1 MFKRI
6 FFLFNFLMLFL
17 SHQIKGQSSFQKD
30 SLQLE
35 ELTKGMDTYFKDPVL
50 YKQKTFEAYSLVEKM
65 LTKQPENLF
74 LKKKQIIIYD
84 LYYTLKRNELQYEES
99 LDIILK
105 NIALKKRIN
114 DSCGLSKS
122 YRGLGVF
129 WRIQKNREKSLPLL
143 EKALVIAQKCN
154 DIKEEARSILALA
167 GYYFAIEN
175 YKKSLEL
182 NVVALKLSKQHNY
195 VGGIANSNYQM
206 ARTHNL
212 LKDFKKGLF
221 HLKKAEQGFL
231 ETQNLSALERVNFA
245 YAVYYRKKGE
255 SQKAITYYSKTIDY
269 NLKLRDSSRLMNRF
283 LGLSNSYRDSK
294 DFEKAYYNYLN
305 YKGLQKKINDKK
317 QYGKLIELESRLK
330 YENEKRIDSIK
341 FTQQKALDEQK
352 IKDKANTRF
361 LFFVIGSSVLLIIVF
376 ILYILYR
383 QKAKEQAYQNIL
395 LNKKVATKTE
405 EIEELLKETMKHLS
419 SKEKLTSDL
428 QKYSK
433 EEDVLLLQSII
444 SDLKASK
451 ADDKKLSLIKQN
463 IQNINFEFIR
473 VLKETHPNLTKTEIE
488 VCSFIKM
495 GLSRKEISEI
505 RGTSGFAVKT
515 MRNRIRKK
523 IEIES
528 SITLDEYLK
537 SLQ

>member
-1 MFKRI
+1 
-6 FFLFNFLMLFL
+6 
-17 SHQIKGQSSFQKD
+17 
-30 SLQLE
+30 
-35 ELTKGMDTYFKDPVL
+35 
-50 YKQKTFEAYSLVEKM
+50 M

-143 EKALVIAQKCN
+143 EKALIIAQKCN

-182 NVVALKLSKQHNY
+182 NVIALKLSKQHNY

-283 LGLSNSYRDSK
+283 LGLSNSYGDSK

-341 FTQQKALDEQK
+341 FAQQKALDEQK

-505 RGTSGFAVKT
+505 RGTSDFAVKT

>member
-1 MFKRI
+1 M
-6 FFLFNFLMLFL
+6 
-17 SHQIKGQSSFQKD
+17 
-30 SLQLE
+30 
-35 ELTKGMDTYFKDPVL
+35 
-50 YKQKTFEAYSLVEKM
+50 
-65 LTKQPENLF
+65 
-74 LKKKQIIIYD
+74 
-84 LYYTLKRNELQYEES
+84 
-99 LDIILK
+99 
-105 NIALKKRIN
+105 
-114 DSCGLSKS
+114 
-122 YRGLGVF
+122 
-129 WRIQKNREKSLPLL
+129 
-143 EKALVIAQKCN
+143 
-154 DIKEEARSILALA
+154 
-167 GYYFAIEN
+167 
-175 YKKSLEL
+175 
-182 NVVALKLSKQHNY
+182 
-195 VGGIANSNYQM
+195 
-206 ARTHNL
+206 
-212 LKDFKKGLF
+212 
-221 HLKKAEQGFL
+221 
-231 ETQNLSALERVNFA
+231 
-245 YAVYYRKKGE
+245 YYRKKGE
-255 SQKAITYYSKTIDY
+255 PQKAIAYYSKTIDY

-473 VLKETHPNLTKTEIE
+473 VLKETHPNLTKTEI
-488 VCSFIKM
+488 SF
-495 GLSRKEISEI
+495 SP
-505 RGTSGFAVKT
+505 
-515 MRNRIRKK
+515 NKK
-523 IEIES
+523 P
-528 SITLDEYLK
+528 LK
-537 SLQ
+537 LALKRFF